1 MVWFAYDGRYRCLLA
16 CGHDRRSDKSKA
28 HKCAPV
34 AMMCIPGSA
43 VRDAADAA
51 AQAILDMLR
60 IITAI
65 ILLGLGA
72 WVFKRDTTQ
81 LVLVPIERM
90 FKKVTI
96 WNHNESQ
103 VRHDAAGACAH

>member
-1 MVWFAYDGRYRCLLA
+1 
-16 CGHDRRSDKSKA
+16 
-28 HKCAPV
+28 
-34 AMMCIPGSA
+34 MMCIPGSA
-43 VRDAADAA
+43 VRDAADAT

-90 FKKVTI
+90 FKKVTTTYM
-96 WNHNESQ
+96 EPQRKSS
-103 VRHDAAGACAH
+103 AT

>member
-1 MVWFAYDGRYRCLLA
+1 
-16 CGHDRRSDKSKA
+16 
-28 HKCAPV
+28 
-34 AMMCIPGSA
+34 MM
-43 VRDAADAA
+43 
-51 AQAILDMLR
+51 QAILDMLR

-90 FKKVTI
+90 FKKVNI
-96 WNHNESQ
+96 KRDS
-103 VRHDAAGACAH
+103 RILGAPKALQ